1 MPHAQG
7 DGQIAEEEPDVAGE
21 AVEHAAHEG
30 LMIGQTGHLAVSGVA
45 EVGQHQEHHATDVPP
60 QLRVIEAPAGTCA
73 EKHRE
78 DGDEI
83 GGGSELDPH
92 QGKGESDGAREV
104 DIEPLLSVVR
114 LERLVK

>member
-1 MPHAQG
+1 
-7 DGQIAEEEPDVAGE
+7 
-21 AVEHAAHEG
+21 
-30 LMIGQTGHLAVSGVA
+30 MIGQTGHLAVSGVA

-83 GGGSELDPH
+83 GGDANLYPH
-92 QGKGESDGAREV
+92 QGKDKADGAGEIDVER
-104 DIEPLLSVVR
+104 LFGVVR
-114 LERLVK
+114 LERLL